1 MKTSIIIPFRNR
13 FNHLSFLLD
22 NCVKQFKTY
31 LSETEIIIVNQKN
44 NKKFNRG
51 KLLNI
56 GFKERLN
63 SDFIFTHDVDLIP
76 KEELIKNIY
85 TIEKFDALRIFSAHN
100 SSLGGI
106 CKFSSKSFS
115 KCNGFPN
122 HIWGWGIED
131 RALYNRYIFNKFSI
145 SKNNYDDYKELIQ
158 ELPHIKSNEI
168 YVGDKKIISEE
179 ENRIFSGENENL
191 KRNHIEKSGLNN
203 LKYSLIKSEI
213 IQDNVRFLSVDI

>member
-1 MKTSIIIPFRNR
+1 M
-13 FNHLSFLLD
+13 
-22 NCVKQFKTY
+22 KQFETY
-31 LSETEIIIVNQKN
+31 LNNVEIIIVNQEN

-63 SDFIFTHDVDLIP
+63 SNFIFTHDVDLIP
-76 KEELIKNIY
+76 EEELIKNVY
-85 TIEKFDALRIFSAHN
+85 TVEKFDALRIFSAHD

-106 CKFSSKSFS
+106 CKFSSESFL

-145 SKNNYDDYKELIQ
+145 SQNNHDDYKRLIQ

-168 YVGDKKIISEE
+168 YTGEKKKISEE
-179 ENRIFSGENENL
+179 ENYIFSKKNENL
-191 KRNHIEKSGLNN
+191 KINHIKKSGLNN
-203 LKYSLIKSEI
+203 LKYSLIKSETI
-213 IQDNVRFLSVDI
+213 KNNIRFLSVDI